1 MKQLKQL
8 DNIVQAALS
17 NSFFDLQGSLDSII
31 KAFKDFDTP
40 WLEQCV
46 RETVIRWH
54 QLSRSTEETK
64 GK

>member
-1 MKQLKQL
+1 MKLKEL
-8 DNIVQAALS
+8 DSTIKDALS
-17 NSFFDLQGSLDSII
+17 NSFFDLQESLDSIT